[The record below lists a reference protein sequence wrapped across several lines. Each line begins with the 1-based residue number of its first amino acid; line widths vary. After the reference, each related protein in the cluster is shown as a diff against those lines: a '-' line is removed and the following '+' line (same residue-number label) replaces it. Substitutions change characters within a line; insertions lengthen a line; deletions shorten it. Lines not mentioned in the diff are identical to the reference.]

1 MDTDGADGEE
11 LGGCRRA
18 CWGGVVVAGE
28 DDCAVC

>member
-11 LGGCRRA
+11 FSGCCRA
-18 CWGGVVVAGE
+18 CWGRVVVTGE